1 MDANL
6 GCHCPVMHLRAG
18 LSLVVLGQFQEHIK
32 LIRNSDDIRR
42 FWNLEGPS
50 CGLTQPVFGTQYI
63 LIRSIRPLHMF
74 YQCKY
79 LNHKGHQESIMDGLQ

>member
-50 CGLTQPVFGTQYI
+50 CGLSPCSEHNISLLDLYVHYI
-63 LIRSIRPLHMF
+63 CFINASI
-74 YQCKY
+74 
-79 LNHKGHQESIMDGLQ
+79 SITKAIKNQ